1 MLFEKDEDL
10 ELQPKRTKTL
20 MISIGIHVI
29 LLVFL
34 AFNPELLTSPPKRI
48 IKVMGQDY
56 DLSREELTE
65 LVVPPDALRPKPAV
79 PEKPL
84 VQPPVPKQQATPPPP
99 QVQPPPPQVQ
109 QPPPPPPPP
118 PQPAPQM
125 PPIVISPDDILKEGA

>member
-10 ELQPKRTKTL
+10 ELQPKRTRTL
-20 MISIGIHVI
+20 LISIGIHVI

-34 AFNPELLTSPPKRI
+34 AFNQELLTSPPKRI

-79 PEKPL
+79 PDKPL
-84 VQPPVPKQQATPPPP
+84 VQPPAPPQQQTPPPP
-99 QVQPPPPQVQ
+99 QVQPPPPQAQ
-109 QPPPPPPPP
+109 QQTQPP
-118 PQPAPQM
+118 
-125 PPIVISPDDILKEGA
+125 

>member
-20 MISIGIHVI
+20 TISIGIHLALV
-29 LLVFL
+29 LFLVF
-34 AFNPELLTSPPKRI
+34 NPDLLTSPPKRI

-79 PEKPL
+79 PDKPL
-84 VQPPVPKQQATPPPP
+84 VQPPTPKQETPPPP
-99 QVQPPPPQVQ
+99 QPQVQ
-109 QPPPPPPPP
+109 QPPQQVQPPPPPPPP

-125 PPIVISPDDILKEGA
+125 PPVV